1 MNNYLDI
8 ILAEGKY
15 AFKVANKANKT
26 EIKQAI
32 EKKFGVKVE
41 KVNITNSHPK
51 KKRVGKYTGMTS
63 KYKKAIVTLKK
74 GETMI
79 SFKASRFYIPVLLLG
94 NTTGSKTAGEVPV
107 SKLTR

>member
-8 ILAEGKY
+8 ILAPVITEKTANMEAEGKY

-41 KVNITNSHPK
+41 KVNI
-51 KKRVGKYTGMTS
+51 RE
-63 KYKKAIVTLKK
+63 L
-74 GETMI
+74 
-79 SFKASRFYIPVLLLG
+79 
-94 NTTGSKTAGEVPV
+94 
-107 SKLTR
+107 